1 MKNKKQ
7 LINLLQKD
15 SKKIIKLCFLFF
27 VFNLLTFTEANAQTG
42 KVSINLK
49 NASVKELFSAIE
61 SQTSYR
67 FSYRK
72 AEVDNKKRITVSV
85 KNGELK
91 DLLVRELTKL
101 HLSYIV
107 QDNKIIVTPVTAPRP
122 SNQSNKITGK
132 VVDANSEPIVGATI
146 KEQGTA
152 NGTITDIDGN
162 FSFVVSPNA
171 IIEISYIGYQGKQVK
186 TTSEKSMFITLKE
199 DAELLDEVVIVGYG
213 IQKKVNLTG
222 AVSVVD
228 SKTIQNRPIT
238 NATQALQGA
247 QGVYVNSAAGAQP
260 GNDAATIRIR
270 GMGTFSGAGND
281 PLFLIDGVPGTLTD
295 VNPSDIASISVLKD
309 AASASIYGS
318 RAANGVVLVTTKKAE
333 AGQFS
338 VSYNN
343 SFGLQ
348 QITYLPD
355 AVWDPI
361 LYMKGFD
368 KAYENEG
375 KAPLY
380 ADIIEEYKEGMKV
393 DPYTYPATNWFD
405 LYFRDAFIQE
415 HNIRISGGN
424 EHIQT
429 GLSIGY
435 LDQEGV
441 VKFTDAKKVSI
452 NFNSTVKY
460 GQFKAGINVSANYR
474 NYNEPHY
481 GISDYMQL
489 AMRALPVMTPYLAD
503 GSYGRS
509 WVVTP
514 GQNTFGNMLACK
526 DGENNYKQTRIV
538 SSAFAEYVFPYDIK
552 YNVTLGIRKVDL
564 TRRYFQPATYTY
576 NPKTLEPQKMI
587 ANTTAMNTAN
597 DDINPSISQTINW
610 SHKFNGKHDISALL
624 GMNYEEFNAWSF
636 SARGQDGYLDNE
648 LTEVGLATTFLKP
661 SSSSSTVR
669 LLSYF
674 GRLNYDYA
682 DRYLF
687 EMNLRYD
694 GSSRFAK
701 KHRWGLFP
709 SFSAGWR
716 IDQEHF
722 MENAQNWLSNLKMRV
737 SWGQLGNQSIGLF
750 QYTPV
755 MNSGVNY
762 IFGNVPATGYA
773 VTQAADPKISWETT
787 TITNLALDFG
797 IFNNSLSGSIEFFKK
812 RTKDILRS
820 VNQPS
825 QVGNLTGAM
834 RNIGTVDNTGFE
846 ANLAYRNTIG
856 KFNYNIYGNVT
867 YVKNEVV
874 NIGGDDMINGR
885 RITREGYPIDA
896 YYLYICDGIFQ
907 SEDQVKHHAF
917 QSVNTHA
924 GDLIF
929 RDVSGPEGVPDG
941 QITEDDR
948 IVTGSSVP
956 DFTYSFGLNLD
967 YKRIGLNVFFQ
978 GVSGISTYP
987 THNLVYPYANGAGVT
1002 YEWLKKAWTP
1012 ENTGGGFPRLLTTN
1026 SQHDNYTKSSTFWL
1040 RDASYLRLKNIQ
1052 LTYDFP
1058 KKMDHPIKNCSVKSL
1073 CECRKPLD
1081 LL

>member
-1 MKNKKQ
+1 MLCIYEKQKQ

-27 VFNLLTFTEANAQTG
+27 VFNLLTFAEANAQTG

-107 QDNKIIVTPVTAPRP
+107 QDNKIIVTPVTAPRL

-162 FSFVVSPNA
+162 FNFVVSPNA

-661 SSSSSTVR
+661 SSSSSKVR

-701 KHRWGLFP
+701 NIVGDSFP
-709 SFSAGWR
+709 
-716 IDQEHF
+716 
-722 MENAQNWLSNLKMRV
+722 LSLQDGASTRN
-737 SWGQLGNQSIGLF
+737 
-750 QYTPV
+750 
-755 MNSGVNY
+755 
-762 IFGNVPATGYA
+762 
-773 VTQAADPKISWETT
+773 ISWKTH
-787 TITNLALDFG
+787 
-797 IFNNSLSGSIEFFKK
+797 K
-812 RTKDILRS
+812 
-820 VNQPS
+820 
-825 QVGNLTGAM
+825 TGCQ
-834 RNIGTVDNTGFE
+834 T
-846 ANLAYRNTIG
+846 
-856 KFNYNIYGNVT
+856 
-867 YVKNEVV
+867 
-874 NIGGDDMINGR
+874 
-885 RITREGYPIDA
+885 
-896 YYLYICDGIFQ
+896 
-907 SEDQVKHHAF
+907 
-917 QSVNTHA
+917 
-924 GDLIF
+924 
-929 RDVSGPEGVPDG
+929 
-941 QITEDDR
+941 
-948 IVTGSSVP
+948 
-956 DFTYSFGLNLD
+956 
-967 YKRIGLNVFFQ
+967 
-978 GVSGISTYP
+978 
-987 THNLVYPYANGAGVT
+987 
-1002 YEWLKKAWTP
+1002 
-1012 ENTGGGFPRLLTTN
+1012 
-1026 SQHDNYTKSSTFWL
+1026 
-1040 RDASYLRLKNIQ
+1040 
-1052 LTYDFP
+1052 
-1058 KKMDHPIKNCSVKSL
+1058 
-1073 CECRKPLD
+1073 
-1081 LL
+1081 